1 VTLELSGLCR
11 SCHSTASSSQKASG
25 IRA

>member
-11 SCHSTASSSQKASG
+11 SCRSTASSSQKASG